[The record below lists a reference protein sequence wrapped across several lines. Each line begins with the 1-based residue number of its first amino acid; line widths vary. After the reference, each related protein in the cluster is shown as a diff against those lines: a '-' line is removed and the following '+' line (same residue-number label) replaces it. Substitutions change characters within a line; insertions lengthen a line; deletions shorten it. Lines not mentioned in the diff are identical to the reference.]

1 MQDDTKGSAVQP
13 DDDVKTAS
21 HDHMNGPGMT
31 NGVPDQIDQGDA
43 RGRPPSEREGSES
56 AAGKTG
62 TKGASGS

>member
-1 MQDDTKGSAVQP
+1 MQDDTRGSAVQP

-31 NGVPDQIDQGDA
+31 NGVPDQMHQGDA
-43 RGRPPSEREGSES
+43 KGRPPTDREGSES

-62 TKGASGS
+62 PDDASGS